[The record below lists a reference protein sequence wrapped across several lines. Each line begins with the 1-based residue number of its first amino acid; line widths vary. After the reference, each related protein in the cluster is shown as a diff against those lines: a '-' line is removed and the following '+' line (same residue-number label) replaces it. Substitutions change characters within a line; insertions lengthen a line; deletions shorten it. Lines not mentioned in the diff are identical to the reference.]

1 MNLSTYCQSTAHYKM
16 IFMSSLPTSTD
27 TSLNHPAT
35 RHPTQKIDRFQHG
48 LTIKK
53 NCFIFPI
60 NFTFRMKRRTFM
72 RWVSHSIQPVVF
84 IFFLLTCLI
93 SENGIPVDK
102 ILKGLKFNN
111 YGVVNVC
118 ETLKLI
124 VLVKVSLLFN

>member
-1 MNLSTYCQSTAHYKM
+1 
-16 IFMSSLPTSTD
+16 
-27 TSLNHPAT
+27 
-35 RHPTQKIDRFQHG
+35 
-48 LTIKK
+48 
-53 NCFIFPI
+53 
-60 NFTFRMKRRTFM
+60 M

-84 IFFLLTCLI
+84 FFFLLTCLI